1 MAGRSDHLTTVEE
14 QMRGCIGVRSSW
26 WCTTRSRCAGSL
38 VSDTVSWARWLRQ
51 RGSWRSRRSGV
62 SGRTRRGVG
71 GTMTSKRASPTDIVR
86 AAERGSNRRC
96 VHAAHR
102 RSPRGQAE
110 PAGSHAVAV
119 QRRDEVR
126 TPPGNCRALHAAAS
140 VQIATAT
147 GEARACRLCGMAD
160 DPAGT
165 TAGRQEAS
173 TFALSWSN
181 SA

>member
-1 MAGRSDHLTTVEE
+1 MQLAQRVWSGRTV
-14 QMRGCIGVRSSW
+14 CHW
-26 WCTTRSRCAGSL
+26 F
-38 VSDTVSWARWLRQ
+38 SDTVSLGQMASTARVEEEPPI
-51 RGSWRSRRSGV
+51 RGERPDWTRCGRNDDIEAGV
-62 SGRTRRGVG
+62 
-71 GTMTSKRASPTDIVR
+71 TDGHRPCR
-86 AAERGSNRRC
+86 AAWVEPDG
-96 VHAAHR
+96 VYAADR

-110 PAGSHAVAV
+110 AAGSHAVAV